1 MFALAHANFREN
13 ATSMRGPRNV
23 QTKKE
28 NRGGRGRESAVGGGG
43 GRGVVVVSSQLFIE
57 MFIHSL
63 LRLTLSGR
71 GVFPRLRLAP
81 ATAVSSQAR
90 AKLQRF
96 GIHDRS
102 RHTRSGRMRCYVR
115 PLASSASRP
124 QKVLP
129 NRHHAV

>member
-1 MFALAHANFREN
+1 M
-13 ATSMRGPRNV
+13 
-23 QTKKE
+23 
-28 NRGGRGRESAVGGGG
+28 GGAWLLCDVIINYMCSA
-43 GRGVVVVSSQLFIE
+43 SSQLFIE
-57 MFIHSL
+57 MLIHSL
-63 LRLTLSGR
+63 LRLTLSGANGR